1 MKTLKMIGPL
11 KTQGHFENSI
21 GENLTGYM
29 TYFIADQC
37 Y

>member
-11 KTQGHFENSI
+11 KTQGHFNSI